1 MKYQLVADNPIE
13 QQALESG
20 LVPLPVLDTLLPVV
34 QVRAIMAGVH
44 LGIFEALGKGS
55 ATADEVA
62 RSLSLDAECVGLL
75 LRVLVCAGYVT
86 READEYRL
94 TELSQ
99 HTLLAD
105 SRRTL
110 SGVVEWSY
118 FEWNWIENLEEV
130 VKTGAGVDAHAN
142 LGPPENWAT
151 YQKAMLQMARTM
163 ARDVASLVPIKQQAQ
178 RMLDIGGSHGL
189 YGAMM
194 CRLHPPMRS
203 EVFDLPEAVEHARAL
218 AREEGIDDVVSHRSG
233 NALRDDLGVFVG
245 DTAHH
250 FTRSQ
255 NYDLFSRARGA
266 LAPSGT
272 VAIWDFERPGPDADP
287 ELAGDALALFFRI
300 TSTAQCYTSADYAD
314 WLESAGCVD
323 VNVHPAPF
331 APGHTLVTGRR
342 S

>member
-233 NALRDDLGVFVG
+233 NALRDDLGLRSLQSRERRISSQRYGG
-245 DTAHH
+245 D
-250 FTRSQ
+250 
-255 NYDLFSRARGA
+255 LG
-266 LAPSGT
+266 
-272 VAIWDFERPGPDADP
+272 
-287 ELAGDALALFFRI
+287 FR
-300 TSTAQCYTSADYAD
+300 TP
-314 WLESAGCVD
+314 W
-323 VNVHPAPF
+323 P
-331 APGHTLVTGRR
+331 GRR
-342 S
+342 SGVGRGRAGTILPNYLDGSMLHVRRLRRLARVSRLR